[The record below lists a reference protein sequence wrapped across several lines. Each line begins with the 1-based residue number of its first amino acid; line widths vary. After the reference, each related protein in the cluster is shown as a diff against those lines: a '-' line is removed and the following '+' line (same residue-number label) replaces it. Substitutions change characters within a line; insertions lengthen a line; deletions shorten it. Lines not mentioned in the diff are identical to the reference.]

1 MKFKF
6 IKMQAC
12 GNDYIYFF
20 NPFKTEDELKKF
32 ALFASDRRFGI
43 GGDGIIA
50 IESSAR
56 ADIKMVMYN
65 ADGSR
70 GAMCGNGVRCAA
82 FFAKKYAD
90 VKNNSVTVET
100 DCGVVSVKLTDIK
113 SRSCTAQAA
122 MPFPREYMSSQKVAA
137 ALLAA
142 GVKIDK
148 GDIFAIDVGNKHL
161 AVFGGEKSAEFMAKK
176 AEESGLFVGGVN
188 VERCEETARGARVE
202 VYERGSGYTFACGSG
217 AVAAAK
223 ALSLRRGGDKFE
235 IIMRGGTL
243 WVTLAENAAYL
254 KGEVKEVFEGSADYE
269 I

>member
-1 MKFKF
+1 MKINF

-20 NPFKTEDELKKF
+20 NPFKSEEELKKF
-32 ALFASDRRFGI
+32 AVFASDRRLGI

-56 ADIKMVMYN
+56 ADIKMIMYN

-70 GAMCGNGVRCAA
+70 GAICGNGVRCAA
-82 FFAKKYAD
+82 FFAEKYAETAE
-90 VKNNSVTVET
+90 NFVTAET
-100 DCGVVSVKLTDIK
+100 DCGIVGVTLTDIK
-113 SRSCTAQAA
+113 AHSCTAQAA
-122 MPFPREYMSSQKVAA
+122 MPTPREYISSQKVAT
-137 ALLAA
+137 ALFSA
-142 GVKIDK
+142 GLKTDK
-148 GDIFAIDVGNKHL
+148 SDIFAIDAGNKHL
-161 AVFGGEKSAEFMAKK
+161 VIFGGEKSAEFIAKK
-176 AEESGLFVGGVN
+176 ADECGLFIGGVN

-223 ALSLRRGGDKFE
+223 ALALRRGGDEFE

-243 WVTLAENAAYL
+243 WVTLTEEGALL
-254 KGEVKEVFEGSADYE
+254 KGEVKEVFEGSVDYE